1 MKLLKELHT
10 ATGPDPELYIFRG
23 FEGRLVAK
31 SPGSTTPG
39 KCKISYDQLRLY
51 LSLWFGKT
59 LGLTPK
65 EFCKEFGTQ
74 SGRSGGASAAANA
87 GVPYELW
94 GQHGAWGSRAQLAY
108 MQRDTASLM
117 SVSKASMDLHASTS
131 CEPPSAEA
139 LEVEEDEEEPA
150 PPEGAPA
157 GVFTRLMLEP

>member
-10 ATGPDPELYIFRG
+10 ATGPDPELFIFRG

-51 LSLWFGKT
+51 LSLWFGKI

-65 EFCKEFGTQ
+65 EFRKEFGTQ
-74 SGRSGGASAAANA
+74 SGCSGGASAAANA

-117 SVSKASMDLHASTS
+117 YVSKASMDLRASTS

-139 LEVEEDEEEPA
+139 L
-150 PPEGAPA
+150 
-157 GVFTRLMLEP
+157 